1 MEPVD
6 HDSAPLRGAKRRS
19 RRRRSALQTPG
30 FVDRM
35 DEADDAAGRVV
46 IFSVEP
52 PADVE
57 PPAPPSER
65 DLGRPPSRWIG
76 ALADDPRGAAA
87 LAVCLVL
94 LLVLGLRLTH

>member
-1 MEPVD
+1 M
-6 HDSAPLRGAKRRS
+6 
-19 RRRRSALQTPG
+19 RRSALQTPG
-30 FVDRM
+30 FVDLM

-52 PADVE
+52 AADIE
-57 PPAPPSER
+57 PPAPAGERVHHRRSPS
-65 DLGRPPSRWIG
+65 WIV
-76 ALADDPRGAAA
+76 AVADDPRGAAV

>member
-1 MEPVD
+1 
-6 HDSAPLRGAKRRS
+6 
-19 RRRRSALQTPG
+19 
-30 FVDRM
+30 M

-52 PADVE
+52 AAGI
-57 PPAPPSER
+57 APPPPPRER
-65 DLGRPPSRWIG
+65 APGRNSPSWIG

>member
-1 MEPVD
+1 VEPVD
-6 HDSAPLRGAKRRS
+6 TDATPPPGGKRRS

-52 PADVE
+52 AADLA
-57 PPAPPSER
+57 PPAPPR
-65 DLGRPPSRWIG
+65 DRAAPRGSPSWIG
-76 ALADDPRGAAA
+76 ALADDSRGAAA
-87 LAVCLVL
+87 LAVGLVL

>member
-1 MEPVD
+1 
-6 HDSAPLRGAKRRS
+6 
-19 RRRRSALQTPG
+19 
-30 FVDRM
+30 M

-52 PADVE
+52 AANTA
-57 PPAPPSER
+57 PPALLGER
-65 DLGRPPSRWIG
+65 DHRRRPPSWIG

-94 LLVLGLRLTH
+94 LFMLGLRLTH

>member
-1 MEPVD
+1 
-6 HDSAPLRGAKRRS
+6 
-19 RRRRSALQTPG
+19 
-30 FVDRM
+30 M

-52 PADVE
+52 AADIQ
-57 PPAPPSER
+57 PPAPMSER
-65 DLGRPPSRWIG
+65 APRRRSPSWIG

-94 LLVLGLRLTH
+94 LLVLGLKLTH

>member
-1 MEPVD
+1 M
-6 HDSAPLRGAKRRS
+6 
-19 RRRRSALQTPG
+19 LQTPG
-30 FVDRM
+30 FVDLM

-46 IFSVEP
+46 IFSVDPATDIAP
-52 PADVE
+52 PALLAE
-57 PPAPPSER
+57 RAPRRHLPS
-65 DLGRPPSRWIG
+65 WIG